1 MDNFAGNAVGA
12 IAQGMAVGDPDIAG
26 DMAGIMMDAA
36 MANPEMAENF
46 VGEIAG
52 GMAAGA
58 PLQAGE
64 IAVGM
69 MEANRYG
76 CKYCWR
82 SCCW

>member
-1 MDNFAGNAVGA
+1 
-12 IAQGMAVGDPDIAG
+12 MAVGDPDIAG

-36 MANPEMAENF
+36 MANPDMAENF

-58 PLQAGE
+58 PQQAGE

-69 MEANRYG
+69 MEANPDMAGDIAGELLLVIR
-76 CKYCWR
+76 KLLQV
-82 SCCW
+82 